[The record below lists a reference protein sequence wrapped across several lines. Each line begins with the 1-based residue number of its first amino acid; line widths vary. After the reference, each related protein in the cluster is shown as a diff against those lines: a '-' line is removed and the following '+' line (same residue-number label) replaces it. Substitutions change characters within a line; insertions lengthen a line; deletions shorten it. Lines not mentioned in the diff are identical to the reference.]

1 MTTAKAKRQQVAGL
15 LHRGMPIR
23 DICLS
28 ACMSERFVF
37 KVKKLLRN
45 GRSLKIVR
53 TGGLKEKKWAMTVIN
68 SVADAVVRD
77 WIR

>member
-1 MTTAKAKRQQVAGL
+1 
-15 LHRGMPIR
+15 
-23 DICLS
+23 
-28 ACMSERFVF
+28 MSERFVF

>member
-1 MTTAKAKRQQVAGL
+1 MAKAKRQQVAGL
-15 LHRGMPIR
+15 LHRGMAIR
-23 DICLS
+23 DICPS

-37 KVKKLLRN
+37 KVKKLLRH